1 MRMTYR
7 VNCAGVS
14 CRTGYTSHH
23 PSQRQTFNHAHSH
36 SHLCIKIQTFSPFSR
51 LFYFP
56 KMASAVSPNPTSEM
70 EVQAEQKGEKLVEG
84 AIVED
89 GQLLDASE
97 EEMRYF
103 QGTEGLVKV
112 FVSQG

>member
-1 MRMTYR
+1 MD
-7 VNCAGVS
+7 
-14 CRTGYTSHH
+14 
-23 PSQRQTFNHAHSH
+23 
-36 SHLCIKIQTFSPFSR
+36 
-51 LFYFP
+51 
-56 KMASAVSPNPTSEM
+56 SAVSPNPTSEM